1 MRRVLCLVIC
11 ILAAA
16 PLFAQQWPSFRGA
29 NAAGV
34 ADGRPTATT
43 WNVSSGENVVWKT
56 PVPGIAV
63 SSPIVWGDRVFVS
76 TAVSGDP
83 NQGIRT
89 GLYGDVE
96 PVSDQSKHIWRLIA
110 LDKKT
115 GKVLWDRVAHEGT
128 PKTKRHPK
136 SSQASPTPVTDGRHV
151 VVSFGSEGLYAYDFE
166 GKQLWTQDLGVLNAG
181 WFFDPD
187 YEWGFGSSPIIY
199 KNMVIVQCDIQ
210 KNSFVAAFD
219 VDTGKQ
225 VWRTNRE
232 EIPSWST
239 PTIFESSGR
248 AELVTQA
255 TTFTR
260 GYDPETGKEL
270 WRLSGN
276 SEITIP
282 TPIVGPGVV
291 LVTNGYQR
299 VQPIFAIKPGARGDI
314 TLKGDDTK
322 SEFIAW
328 STKRG
333 GPYIPTPL
341 IYRDQLYVLTNFGV
355 LSAYNVTTGERIYQE
370 RLGGTGG
377 AFSASPIAADGKL
390 YLSSE
395 DGDVFVVKGGPQY
408 QLLAKNSIG
417 EVIMATPAVSDGLL
431 IVRGLKNIYAIGAP
445 TTAQAG
451 GSPKQ

>member
-1 MRRVLCLVIC
+1 MRRIPPLVVGL
-11 ILAAA
+11 LATAS
-16 PLFAQQWPSFRGA
+16 LSAQQWPSFRGA

-34 ADGRPTATT
+34 ADGRPTATK
-43 WNVSSGENVVWKT
+43 WNVSTGENVVWKT
-56 PVPGIAV
+56 PVPGVAV
-63 SSPIVWGDRVFVS
+63 SSPIVWGDRVFIS
-76 TAVSGDP
+76 TAVSSDP

-96 PVSDQSKHIWRLIA
+96 PVADQSKHTWRLIA

-115 GKVLWDRVAHEGT
+115 GKMVWDRVAHEGN

-151 VVSFGSEGLYAYDFE
+151 VVSFGSEGLYAYDFD
-166 GKQLWTQDLGVLNAG
+166 GKQLWKQDLGVLNAG

-187 YEWGFGSSPIIY
+187 YEWGIGSSPIIY

-210 KNSFVAAFD
+210 KNSFLAAFD
-219 VDTGKQ
+219 VETGKP
-225 VWRTNRE
+225 VWRTSRD

-239 PTIFESSGR
+239 PTILESNGR

-260 GYDPETGKEL
+260 GYDPDTGKEL

-282 TPIVGPGVV
+282 TPIVGPGFVV
-291 LVTNGYQR
+291 VTNGYR
-299 VQPIFAIKPGARGDI
+299 GVQPIYAIKPGASGDI
-314 TLKGDDTK
+314 TLKEDATK
-322 SEFIAW
+322 SDYIAW

-333 GPYIPTPL
+333 GPYIPTPV
-341 IYRDQLYVLTNFGV
+341 IYGEQLYTLNNGVLT
-355 LSAYNVTTGERIYQE
+355 AYNVTTGERIYQE

-377 AFSASPIAADGKL
+377 AFSASPVAADGKI

-395 DGDVFVVKGGPQY
+395 DGDVFVVKAGPKY
-408 QLLAKNSIG
+408 ELLAKNSIG

-431 IVRGLKNIYAIGAP
+431 ILRGLKNVYAIGSAP
-445 TTAQAG
+445 TPQTSG
-451 GSPKQ
+451 DPKQ